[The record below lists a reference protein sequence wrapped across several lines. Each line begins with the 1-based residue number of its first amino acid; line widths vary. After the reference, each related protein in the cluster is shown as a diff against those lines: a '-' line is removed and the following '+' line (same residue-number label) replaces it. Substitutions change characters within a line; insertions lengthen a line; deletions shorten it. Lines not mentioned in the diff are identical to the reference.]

1 MYIQHMHIE
10 IVHII
15 TSINYKICTA
25 EDLLVSKSINHGT
38 PKRFTLQ

>member
-1 MYIQHMHIE
+1 MHTQ

-25 EDLLVSKSINHGT
+25 EDLLVSKSINHGIT
-38 PKRFTLQ
+38 KRFTLQ